1 MHSYTAALGRPC
13 LLVPRRGRGDGPRLQ
28 PMKRSVFLIGPMG
41 SGKTAVGRQLASRL
55 GLPFADS
62 DAEIES
68 RTGVDI
74 AYIFEREGEEGFR
87 IRERDVIDTL
97 TATAGIVLATGGG
110 AILSAVNRERLAARG
125 TVVFLDT
132 TIDQQL
138 ARTRRSQHRPLLAT
152 ADRRAKLEELM
163 RVRDP
168 LYRSIARIT
177 VRTDGRAAAAVAGD
191 IEKALGNL

>member
-1 MHSYTAALGRPC
+1 MPTVMLENHGPIAVIRLSNGVTNPIGKRFVEELSAAIIDIKDQRKGLVLAGNTKFFSIGLDVPNLLLLGRDEMADFWRRFED
-13 LLVPRRGRGDGPRLQ
+13 LVLCVYTLPIP
-28 PMKRSVFLIGPMG
+28 
-41 SGKTAVGRQLASRL
+41 TACAM
-55 GLPFADS
+55 
-62 DAEIES
+62 
-68 RTGVDI
+68 
-74 AYIFEREGEEGFR
+74 
-87 IRERDVIDTL
+87 
-97 TATAGIVLATGGG
+97 AGHATGGG
-110 AILSAVNRERLAARG
+110 AILLPVNRERLAARG

-152 ADRRAKLEELM
+152 DDRRAKLEELM

-168 LYRSIARIT
+168 LYRSIAKIT

>member
-1 MHSYTAALGRPC
+1 MVQSIF
-13 LLVPRRGRGDGPRLQ
+13 LV
-28 PMKRSVFLIGPMG
+28 GPMG

-87 IRERDVIDTL
+87 VRERDVIDAL

-110 AILSAVNRERLAARG
+110 AILLAVNRERLAARG

-152 ADRRAKLEELM
+152 VDRRAKLEELM
-163 RVRDP
+163 RERDP
-168 LYRSIARIT
+168 LYRSIAKIT
-177 VRTDGRAAAAVAGD
+177 VRTDGRAAAAVAAD